1 MRKIFQTIG
10 LFSLLFFSFFLTDKT
25 AMVIKDMDDIM
36 VTIRD
41 NKDNYKINS
50 IDAVI
55 KGDTIIPGISKR
67 EVNINAS
74 YQRMKEYGK
83 YNSDF
88 YVYKYSLPKISIQ
101 NNKDKYI
108 INGNYK
114 KRMVSLNFVLDDNY
128 FSDVLNVLEQKEV
141 KATFFINEKFL
152 SNNLDLVYN
161 LILKGYNFGVIDYSN
176 TNFDWFNTIITKVG
190 KQDNMY
196 CYYKNKDTI
205 SKCLKVGGFTIK
217 GLDIKNNYY
226 SKVVNKLNSGA
237 ILNFNVDLELI
248 NDLDNIINYILKKGY
263 TIENLSNH
271 INEQYLE
278 KNIDVCYIYNR

>member
-1 MRKIFQTIG
+1 MRKFFQTIG

-205 SKCLKVGGFTIK
+205 NKCLKVGGFTIK

-226 SKVVNKLNSGA
+226 SKVVNRLNSGA

-271 INEQYLE
+271 INE
-278 KNIDVCYIYNR
+278 